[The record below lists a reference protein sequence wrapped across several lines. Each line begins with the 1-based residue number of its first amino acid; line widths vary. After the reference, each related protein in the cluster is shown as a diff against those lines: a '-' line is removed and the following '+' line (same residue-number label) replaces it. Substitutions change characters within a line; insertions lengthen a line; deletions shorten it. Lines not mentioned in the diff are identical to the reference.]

1 MIYMETDKIELKEK
15 INETLCKE
23 IESFLNTNG
32 GCIYIGVRDDGTVV
46 GVDST
51 DEVLRKISDIITDQ
65 IEPSAIDCVSPEVI
79 FESNKIIIKIVVKK
93 GYDSL
98 YCIKKYGFSSNG
110 CHIRVGTTC
119 KSMPLDTIRNR
130 IEERSLNYD
139 LMVKIPSYY
148 DSFSFTKLKLLLMEN
163 GYHVEDNSFERNFKL
178 RNLDGKYNYFAE
190 IIADKNNIPFIFAKF
205 KGTTKA
211 SFSERSD
218 YGNQC
223 IVLAYEKMKE
233 RLTLENICKTITNP
247 RPRRDI
253 YLYDMDSVN
262 EALVNAII
270 HNDYRITDPQVSFFD
285 DRLEIVSHGGLPF
298 GLSKEQFFEGVSKP
312 RNEQLMDIF
321 KRLGIVEHT
330 GHGIPTIIKIYGKDV
345 FDINDNL
352 IRVTIPFNKEVLK
365 NHGVISGAI
374 SGVVNEEGSLSIEE
388 QRILDAL
395 KINSQLTTKELSEI
409 LSIPF
414 RSVQRYVAH
423 LRLDNYIVRK
433 GSNKTGYWEVL
444 K

>member
-46 GVDST
+46 GVDSV

-79 FESNKIIIKIVVKK
+79 YESNKILIKIVVKK

-148 DSFSFTKLKLLLMEN
+148 DSFSFTKLKLLSMEN

-178 RNLDGKYNYFAE
+178 RNLDGKYNFFAE
-190 IIADKNNIPFIFAKF
+190 IIADKTIF
-205 KGTTKA
+205 
-211 SFSERSD
+211 
-218 YGNQC
+218 
-223 IVLAYEKMKE
+223 
-233 RLTLENICKTITNP
+233 RLSLQS
-247 RPRRDI
+247 
-253 YLYDMDSVN
+253 L
-262 EALVNAII
+262 
-270 HNDYRITDPQVSFFD
+270 
-285 DRLEIVSHGGLPF
+285 
-298 GLSKEQFFEGVSKP
+298 KEQQSLHFLSVAI
-312 RNEQLMDIF
+312 M
-321 KRLGIVEHT
+321 V
-330 GHGIPTIIKIYGKDV
+330 
-345 FDINDNL
+345 IN
-352 IRVTIPFNKEVLK
+352 
-365 NHGVISGAI
+365 
-374 SGVVNEEGSLSIEE
+374 
-388 QRILDAL
+388 AL
-395 KINSQLTTKELSEI
+395 
-409 LSIPF
+409 F
-414 RSVQRYVAH
+414 
-423 LRLDNYIVRK
+423 
-433 GSNKTGYWEVL
+433 
-444 K
+444 